1 MGCKRAV
8 HSLCIAG
15 CASGVSHVSTEC
27 DYPLGEKR
35 EDVIPDEWAVS
46 QSALCTCTETQLS
59 TQYTIKSSVDYGH
72 DSWLTAFFS
81 GALNYQ
87 SDTGTQRHY
96 CSSLV
101 KMHLTCTPNA
111 TAFCTAAISVTHHL
125 YPGVSQYH
133 YPAIAPIIKQT
144 CKEYGIEYKCLPTFA
159 AAFHA
164 HIKHLKNM
172 GARGEPAELHM
183 G

>member
-1 MGCKRAV
+1 MRIVSIKQSNPLLLYNYTLEYVRTKTHYYAI
-8 HSLCIAG
+8 LC
-15 CASGVSHVSTEC
+15 
-27 DYPLGEKR
+27 
-35 EDVIPDEWAVS
+35 
-46 QSALCTCTETQLS
+46 
-59 TQYTIKSSVDYGH
+59 
-72 DSWLTAFFS
+72 
-81 GALNYQ
+81 
-87 SDTGTQRHY
+87 
-96 CSSLV
+96 
-101 KMHLTCTPNA
+101 NA
-111 TAFCTAAISVTHHL
+111 QVTHHL

-172 GARGEPAELHM
+172 GERGVPAELHM

>member
-1 MGCKRAV
+1 VISVVVIVVQV
-8 HSLCIAG
+8 H
-15 CASGVSHVSTEC
+15 VT
-27 DYPLGEKR
+27 Y
-35 EDVIPDEWAVS
+35 
-46 QSALCTCTETQLS
+46 
-59 TQYTIKSSVDYGH
+59 
-72 DSWLTAFFS
+72 
-81 GALNYQ
+81 
-87 SDTGTQRHY
+87 
-96 CSSLV
+96 
-101 KMHLTCTPNA
+101 TPNA
-111 TAFCTAAISVTHHL
+111 TTLRAAAISLFEYVWYHYCTASIQVTHHL